1 MSLLAKQVEQLTEAD
16 LQSLVTSRVPESQ
29 LIDYKQTAVGNS
41 DKDRYEFL
49 ADVSSFAN
57 SSGGEII
64 FGIAEANGLPS
75 QICGL
80 NVLNGDQETLR
91 LEQMARTGIRPP
103 IHGIITRAIP
113 LGSGSFAILM
123 RVPKSWS
130 SPHQVGQPGSF
141 QFFGRGSNG
150 KFQLDVNSLRALFRQ
165 GPDTAERIRTFK
177 VERLGKIISGDLPA
191 DMPDGSKIVVHIV
204 PVDNFSTNAPVD
216 IGAIRRDHSLLIA
229 PLNSGGG
236 TVRVN
241 LEGQVALC
249 HRSDRTVNAYGQLFF
264 VTARSK

>member
-1 MSLLAKQVEQLTEAD
+1 MAGLDPAIHDLERAAEAAPKQLPMSLLAKQVEQLTEAD
-16 LQSLVTSRVPESQ
+16 LQSLVTSGVPESQ

-80 NVLNGDQETLR
+80 NVANGDQEILR

-113 LGSGSFAILM
+113 LSSRQFCHLDAHTEKLVRAASGRPNRVISILWK
-123 RVPKSWS
+123 R
-130 SPHQVGQPGSF
+130 
-141 QFFGRGSNG
+141 
-150 KFQLDVNSLRALFRQ
+150 L
-165 GPDTAERIRTFK
+165 ER
-177 VERLGKIISGDLPA
+177 KI
-191 DMPDGSKIVVHIV
+191 
-204 PVDNFSTNAPVD
+204 ST
-216 IGAIRRDHSLLIA
+216 
-229 PLNSGGG
+229 
-236 TVRVN
+236 
-241 LEGQVALC
+241 
-249 HRSDRTVNAYGQLFF
+249 
-264 VTARSK
+264 